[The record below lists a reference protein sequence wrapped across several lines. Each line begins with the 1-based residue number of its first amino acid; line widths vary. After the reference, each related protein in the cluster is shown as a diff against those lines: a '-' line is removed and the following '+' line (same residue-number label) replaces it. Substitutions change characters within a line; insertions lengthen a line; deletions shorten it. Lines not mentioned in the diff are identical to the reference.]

1 MTGID
6 LSSYKEAQMKRRID
20 SLLTKNK
27 IPDYG
32 RYVMVLKT
40 DKERF
45 EEFVNQITINV
56 EQHKDPCHRSG

>member
-1 MTGID
+1 MNSILFDYEYFKREVRILTGID

-40 DKERF
+40 YK
-45 EEFVNQITINV
+45 
-56 EQHKDPCHRSG
+56 